1 VSVLFTSYLGEF
13 ILLSILINMHIQYLV
28 LDCIV
33 TKKHSFEESEVLFKR
48 SNHENHIN
56 VNDKE
61 KSKLNSN
68 KIFWTAVSTSWL
80 SPCTVWSNN
89 LTRKSFFL
97 LVSSAAS
104 LLVHICTFICLWVLS
119 AFGKLPA
126 SLPPIIHC
134 FDSTNTSM
142 IGSSNR
148 SFYSMI
154 KICHNNELCFPVQRL
169 CSESELP
176 SDFFNFTVG
185 PFGLSLLALS
195 LLASSCLQQL
205 GNYQTMYKWSK
216 WVFCFSPIVHFSML
230 QDYLRHPQKSNNVDI
245 TLSQLTELTLQRIK
259 HMSYQKDPL
268 HGDTLLHSAVEGEQY
283 EVLQKILHLVINR
296 LKQIIIC
303 IFILI

>member
-13 ILLSILINMHIQYLV
+13 ILLSILININVQYLI

-33 TKKHSFEESEVLFKR
+33 TKEHSFVEREVLFKR

-68 KIFWTAVSTSWL
+68 KIFWTPVSTAWL

-104 LLVHICTFICLWVLS
+104 LLVHICSFICLWVLS
-119 AFGKLPA
+119 AFDKIPA

-134 FDSTNTSM
+134 SNSTNISM

-148 SFYSMI
+148 SFFDMI
-154 KICHNNELCFPVQRL
+154 KICHNNELCLPVQRV

-185 PFGLSLLALS
+185 PLGLSLLALS
-195 LLASSCLQQL
+195 LLASACLQQL
-205 GNYQTMYKWSK
+205 GNYHTMYKWSN
-216 WVFCFSPIVHFSML
+216 WIFCFSPIVHFSML
-230 QDYLRHPQKSNNVDI
+230 QDYLRHPQASNNVDI
-245 TLSQLTELTLQRIK
+245 TLSQLSELTLKRIK
-259 HMSYQKDPL
+259 LMFHQKDPL
-268 HGDTLLHSAVEGEQY
+268 HGDTLLHSAIEGEQY
-283 EVLQKILHLVINR
+283 EVLQNILYLVKNR
-296 LKQIIIC
+296 LQQIIIC
-303 IFILI
+303 NFNLI